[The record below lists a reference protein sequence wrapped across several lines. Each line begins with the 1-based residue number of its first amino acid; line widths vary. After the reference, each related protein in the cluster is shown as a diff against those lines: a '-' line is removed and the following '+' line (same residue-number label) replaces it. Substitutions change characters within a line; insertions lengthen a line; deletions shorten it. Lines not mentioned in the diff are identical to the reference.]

1 MRKIVSRALSV
12 ALFALTTIVPAAHAD
27 NYKGSKAYVCPESGK
42 VFHADKKC
50 SALKGCSAML
60 LETKAK
66 LARQQ
71 GYTLCDV
78 CSKAIADEAAAK
90 EQQKKEQKEK
100 KAQKKQEQKEKKAKK
115 KQEQKEKKAKKQQE
129 KAAKEAKKQEKLQ
142 KDAQKRVDKAQ
153 RELEKAQKAQQ
164 KL

>member
-1 MRKIVSRALSV
+1 MKKNVSKAMSV
-12 ALFALTTIVPAAHAD
+12 ALFALMTIVPAVHAD

-50 SALKGCSAML
+50 PALKECGAMV

-71 GYTLCDV
+71 GYTLCET
-78 CSKAIADEAAAK
+78 CSKAIAEKAEAEKQKKQEEKAKK
-90 EQQKKEQKEK
+90 EQQKKEDKAKKE
-100 KAQKKQEQKEKKAKK
+100 QKKQEK
-115 KQEQKEKKAKKQQE
+115 KEKKAKKQKEQAE
-129 KAAKEAKKQEKLQ
+129 KKAKKQKEQQEK
-142 KDAQKRVDKAQ
+142 AQKRVDKAQ